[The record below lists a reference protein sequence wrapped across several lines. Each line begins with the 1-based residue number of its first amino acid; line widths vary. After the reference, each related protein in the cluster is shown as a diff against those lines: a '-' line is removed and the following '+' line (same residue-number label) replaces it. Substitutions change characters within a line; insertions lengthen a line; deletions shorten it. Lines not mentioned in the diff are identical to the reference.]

1 MLNIKRRLKKKPEN
15 DGKYEGKSW
24 YEIADG

>member
-1 MLNIKRRLKKKPEN
+1 MLKIKRRLKKKPEN